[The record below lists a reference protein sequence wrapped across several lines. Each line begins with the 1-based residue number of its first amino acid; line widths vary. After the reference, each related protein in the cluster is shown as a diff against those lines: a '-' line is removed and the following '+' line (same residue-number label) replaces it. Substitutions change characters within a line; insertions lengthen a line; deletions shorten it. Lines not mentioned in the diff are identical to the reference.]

1 MREKRRESLGQLAQ
15 VPPTHSGLL
24 VIGISTLIV
33 CMEKMKHQFTHCR
46 MTDTR
51 AIADVSR
58 VVSVQESIGTIVNGH
73 SNYTHVVS
81 VENSVV
87 VYRGTSVIRKHLR

>member
-1 MREKRRESLGQLAQ
+1 
-15 VPPTHSGLL
+15 
-24 VIGISTLIV
+24 
-33 CMEKMKHQFTHCR
+33 

-51 AIADVSR
+51 SIADVSR

-73 SNYTHVVS
+73 SHYTHVVS

-87 VYRGTSVIRKHLR
+87 MYSGTSDKEPSEIGTTSPQFNPILTLYDL